1 MTASTAWASREVPAA
16 LSAERLAALVDR
28 ALDRCDG
35 LLFTATPREELDEI
49 GRWQRLADLAWAGQ
63 VRAVVAAWNRVSAQE
78 RQFAGDEVALALG
91 VSPTT
96 GAGFVHEALAACEL
110 PGLMEAVEAGCL
122 TSRHVRAV
130 LRELGAVDLTVEVR
144 AAIVILMLARYR
156 GEAPGEL
163 AALVRRLIL
172 TVDRAAAEAR
182 RRKADRRRQVRYFSA
197 PDGQASVWATGP
209 AAMIAAIRASL
220 DATLPLH
227 TDEGDER
234 STDERVFDL
243 FVDLLTGGATAGS
256 WTAGVV
262 VPFSTATGGEL
273 ELAELPGF
281 GPVLPST
288 AQELLGSCASV
299 VQIAVDE
306 HGEVTAVGDPVP
318 VTEEREVLAMSEHD
332 APVTPPR
339 LDPVAVAL
347 RQMARA
353 PESRDLAT
361 PSYRIP
367 RRLRRLVEARDRRC
381 VFPGCHRPAAK
392 TDLDHR
398 IPWPRGRTAADNLQC
413 LCRHHHRAKQAVFE
427 VDLDDEGNTLW
438 VTRGGWVFVRRRQ
451 GY

>member
-1 MTASTAWASREVPAA
+1 MTAATAWASREVPSA
-16 LSAERLAALVDR
+16 LSAERLGALVDR

-49 GRWQRLADLAWAGQ
+49 GRWQRLCDLAWAGQ
-63 VRAVVAAWNRVSAQE
+63 VRAVVVAWNRASTHE
-78 RQFAGDEVALALG
+78 RQFAGDEVALAPG
-91 VSPTT
+91 VSATT
-96 GAGFVHEALAACEL
+96 GAGFVHDALAACEL
-110 PGLMEAVEAGCL
+110 PGLMESVEAGTL
-122 TSRHVRAV
+122 TQRHVRAV

-144 AAIVILMLARYR
+144 AAVVLVMLARYR

-172 TVDRAAAEAR
+172 SVDRAAAEAR
-182 RRKADRRRQVRYFSA
+182 RRKADRRRQVRYVSA
-197 PDGQASVWATGP
+197 PDGQATVWATGP

-227 TDEGDER
+227 TSEGDER

-256 WTAGVV
+256 WTAGIV

-288 AQELLGSCASV
+288 AQELLRSCASV
-299 VQIAVDE
+299 VQVAVDE
-306 HGEVTAVGDPVP
+306 HGEVIAVGDLVP
-318 VTEEREVLAMSEHD
+318 LEEAHD

-339 LDPVAVAL
+339 PDPVAVAL
-347 RQMARA
+347 RQLARP
-353 PESRDLAT
+353 PEIRDLAT

-398 IPWPRGRTAADNLQC
+398 IP
-413 LCRHHHRAKQAVFE
+413 
-427 VDLDDEGNTLW
+427 
-438 VTRGGWVFVRRRQ
+438 
-451 GY
+451 